1 MRSAIRPFVI
11 AAILKTVTVV
21 TTVGSALCAR
31 NASTGV
37 VVKESF
43 TVKIVE
49 KREDWPALFVTR
61 I

>member
-1 MRSAIRPFVI
+1 MI

-49 KREDWPALFVTR
+49 KREDWPAPFVTR